1 LRCGSIIRDQTLVI
15 VRFVEVLGW
24 KTSFNCAMLPVKRQA
39 NSRQSGKI
47 PDVALPCRKN
57 LIASNASAIR
67 RTDLFISASR
77 LTWFEL
83 RYAEVSASFSL

>member
-1 LRCGSIIRDQTLVI
+1 MHKYHLTQTLVI
-15 VRFVEVLGW
+15 VRFAEVLGW
-24 KTSFNCAMLPVKRQA
+24 KTSFNCAMLPVKRQE
-39 NSRQSGKI
+39 NSRYSGKI

-57 LIASNASAIR
+57 LHIASNASAIR